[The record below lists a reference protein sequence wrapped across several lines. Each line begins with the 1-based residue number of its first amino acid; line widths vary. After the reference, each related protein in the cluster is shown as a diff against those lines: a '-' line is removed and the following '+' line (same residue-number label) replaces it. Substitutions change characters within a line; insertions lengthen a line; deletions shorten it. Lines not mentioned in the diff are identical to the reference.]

1 MIRRI
6 CSQFGMLVLLATLF
20 SCPPLRAQSAGCAD
34 IASPS
39 PVSAQKTK
47 ISITGVEF
55 ESGSPISDTLR
66 AQLAK
71 DIQEQ
76 EQWATPEESDSS
88 WIDEAVSPVRDSLRN
103 QGYFKAVVEG
113 TPYLVRALAAEKLYV
128 LRVTVDSGPKF
139 MLGNIRFTTAS
150 GTPLVFSEALLRQ
163 QFQLQD
169 GGLFDVSKIRDGLE
183 AIGRLYGSK
192 GYIDA
197 TPEPDTTIDEKDS
210 RIDVLIKVDEQKPY
224 RIAKIEFLGLGT
236 KTRNELSAPQQV
248 GDFFNP
254 ALWHTFFKAN
264 KPLLPPDSSP
274 SRNMPV
280 SRDTTNGIVDIT
292 LDFRSCPKTEARNL

>member
-39 PVSAQKTK
+39 PVSAQNTK
-47 ISITGVEF
+47 ISITCVEF

-88 WIDEAVSPVRDSLRN
+88 WIDEAVSPVRDSLLN

-128 LRVTVDSGPKF
+128 LRVTVDSGSKF

-169 GGLFDVSKIRDGLE
+169 GGLFDVSKIRDALE
-183 AIGRLYGSK
+183 AIGKLYGSK

-197 TPEPDTTIDEKDS
+197 TPEPDTTIDEKSS
-210 RIDVLIKVDEQKPY
+210 RIDLFIKVDEQKPY
-224 RIAKIEFLGLGT
+224 RVAKIELLGLRT
-236 KTRNELSAPQQV
+236 KAQNELTPPQQI

-254 ALWHTFFKAN
+254 ALWHTFFKDN
-264 KPLLPPDSSP
+264 MNRLPPDSSP
-274 SRNMPV
+274 ERNMPV
-280 SRDTTNGIVDIT
+280 LRDSANGTVDIM
-292 LDFRSCPKTEARNL
+292 LDFRPCPKTQPLD